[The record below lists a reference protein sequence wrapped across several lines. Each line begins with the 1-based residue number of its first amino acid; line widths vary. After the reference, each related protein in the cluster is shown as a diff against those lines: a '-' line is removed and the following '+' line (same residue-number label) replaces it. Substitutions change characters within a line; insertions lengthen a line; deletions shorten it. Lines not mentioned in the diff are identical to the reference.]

1 MVVVYVASETD
12 RERCHVDGSPKLQ
25 GMWNVCEGV
34 REVNVSYAGLVL
46 STDLVSVVVGNGPV
60 CLVLEEMSSLL
71 V

>member
-1 MVVVYVASETD
+1 MVVYVASETD

-25 GMWNVCEGV
+25 GMWNVYG
-34 REVNVSYAGLVL
+34 RLWGVNVSSAGLVL

-60 CLVLEEMSSLL
+60 CLVLEEKSSLL